1 MLNALDTLVSNGLS
15 DDALNA
21 VIADLLKGDS
31 IEDDD
36 EKRCLIAVA
45 WHREQGNNTG
55 PTDCSV
61 EYGDVIKVGG
71 EEYRV
76 LDESD
81 KETAWGDSLENYL
94 DECVEGSNG
103 PYFDRDK
110 WKRDARID
118 GAGQALSS
126 YDGEENEFRTDGDE
140 WWFLY
145 RVN

>member
-1 MLNALDTLVSNGLS
+1 MLNALDTLLDNGLS
-15 DDALNA
+15 DKALNV
-21 VIADLLKGDS
+21 VIAELLENDG

-61 EYGDVIKVGG
+61 KYGDIIKVGG

-81 KETAWGDSLENYL
+81 KETAWEESLESSL
-94 DECVEGSNG
+94 DECVEGSDG
-103 PYFDRDK
+103 PYFNREK

-118 GAGQALSS
+118 GAGQSLSS